1 MGVEIVFASTMPG
14 GGRGVGGQLRK
25 MCGVT
30 QQRDQCA
37 GAQHYRQRGEQTAVV
52 CVLTHYL
59 QPYMLVGIQEVII
72 ICVPGEGRGTK
83 QCDNEERERER
94 DKEAE

>member
-1 MGVEIVFASTMPG
+1 
-14 GGRGVGGQLRK
+14 

-72 ICVPGEGRGTK
+72 ICVPGEGRGTI
-83 QCDNEERERER
+83 QCDNEERER

>member
-1 MGVEIVFASTMPG
+1 MPG
-14 GGRGVGGQLRK
+14 GGREGGLVGGELRRT

-30 QQRDQCA
+30 QQRNRCA

-72 ICVPGEGRGTK
+72 VCVPGGGTRY
-83 QCDNEERERER
+83 NT
-94 DKEAE
+94 A